1 VKFSSLK
8 QPGGAWLALP
18 ITKLYDQGVTLKT
31 SVILAQRIGD
41 LAFSLNAED
50 AEKLAVKAGDA
61 IEVNLDG
68 VSYTGKIDVLEGQPQ
83 GTLLVRRSM
92 GVPLTEAKVVTL
104 RALAPLETE
113 TK

>member
-1 VKFSSLK
+1 MCIRDS
-8 QPGGAWLALP
+8 
-18 ITKLYDQGVTLKT
+18 
-31 SVILAQRIGD
+31 
-41 LAFSLNAED
+41 
-50 AEKLAVKAGDA
+50 
-61 IEVNLDG
+61 
-68 VSYTGKIDVLEGQPQ
+68 SYTGKIDVLEGQPQ